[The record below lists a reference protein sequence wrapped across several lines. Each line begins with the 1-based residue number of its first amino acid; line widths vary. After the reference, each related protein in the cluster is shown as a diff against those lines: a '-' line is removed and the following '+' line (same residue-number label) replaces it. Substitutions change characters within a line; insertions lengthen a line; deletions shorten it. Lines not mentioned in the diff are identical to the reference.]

1 MMTIIFVAISKDY
14 SIKINVGV
22 GGIFHLNKCR
32 GRRVGFIMDVYI
44 LVESFIVVC
53 LFEVP

>member
-1 MMTIIFVAISKDY
+1 MTIIFVAISKDY